1 MSVTL
6 HTTVGDMKISLAC
19 GHCPRLCENFLA
31 LCASSSYDKCIFHR
45 VIRGFIA
52 QTGDP
57 TNTGKGGENGIA
69 GAPLADEF
77 SSTLRHDSRGI
88 VACAN
93 KGVRDSNGSQFYI
106 TFAAAPTLDDKNPV
120 IGRVVEGFETLD
132 KIESVAVS
140 GKKFRPVED
149 ISILSITIH
158 SNPLAPS

>member
-6 HTTVGDMKISLAC
+6 HTTVGDLKISLAC
-19 GHCPRLCENFLA
+19 VLCPRLCENFLA

-45 VIRGFIA
+45 VSRGFIA

-77 SSTLRHDSRGI
+77 SSTLRHDARGI

-93 KGVRDSNGSQFYI
+93 KSVRDSNGSQFYI

-120 IGRVVEGFETLD
+120 IGRVVDGWETLD
-132 KIESVAVS
+132 KIEAAAIS
-140 GKKFRPVED
+140 GKKYRPVED
-149 ISILSITIH
+149 ITILSVSIH